1 LAGLAAHTWAPDF
14 FQGGGSAISG
24 GRGVK
29 LVDPIFNEQF
39 FSKKKNSNFFFKK
52 IKNKNKVFF

>member
-1 LAGLAAHTWAPDF
+1 MVLKHTWAPDF

-29 LVDPIFNEQF
+29 LVDPIFNGLF
-39 FSKKKNSNFFFKK
+39 FSKKKIKFFFSKK
-52 IKNKNKVFF
+52 IKNKNKFVFF